1 MPNKNF
7 RKKVNQVN
15 VYLSDSAFDNLDKI
29 VERMNTLQALS
40 RTSRSAVIEKI
51 LKDYSEM
58 LAIMSDKE
66 VKAAYL
72 RNLIF
77 EYHVN
82 NNLADDKMKLDKAK
96 INLVYETLDRLMAF
110 DHQTRIERK
119 GMNVEIAN
127 IHNLLKKIQNNQLKN
142 IDISVRNARSSEN
155 IILYIMLALYNKLT
169 VAGWEPADLESI
181 AGSSQNEELNQLL
194 QRIGDLITQDR
205 ERAKKQN

>member
-1 MPNKNF
+1 MIK
-7 RKKVNQVN
+7 
-15 VYLSDSAFDNLDKI
+15 
-29 VERMNTLQALS
+29 
-40 RTSRSAVIEKI
+40 
-51 LKDYSEM
+51 
-58 LAIMSDKE
+58 
-66 VKAAYL
+66 
-72 RNLIF
+72 
-77 EYHVN
+77 H
-82 NNLADDKMKLDKAK
+82 
-96 INLVYETLDRLMAF
+96 
-110 DHQTRIERK
+110 
-119 GMNVEIAN
+119 VEIAN